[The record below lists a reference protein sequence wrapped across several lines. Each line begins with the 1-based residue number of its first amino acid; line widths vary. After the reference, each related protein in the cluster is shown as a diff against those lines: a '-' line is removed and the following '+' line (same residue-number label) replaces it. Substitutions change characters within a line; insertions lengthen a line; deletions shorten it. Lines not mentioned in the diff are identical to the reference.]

1 MISKY
6 PNADNATVPILRMS
20 AYERAE
26 QYAISLGNDLKKLS
40 LSDFVKDVESK
51 FFECFDAKF
60 RDYLVEIHPMEY
72 RCVVPHTKLVEFGFM
87 SGWFAIG
94 ILHRLRTMPGLT
106 EGVDYICDRVTS
118 IYKRPVHMLSPMAFK
133 YCIIRHWRKYDNQQ
147 IDPVKY
153 GRYIQVVEQ
162 CIRLHHAYKMAYSQ
176 KQIDIEK
183 LIFSLSNK
191 KYEIYEKLTQILK
204 EIKEGNDDVNL
215 KSRMSELL
223 KNIDNIDAIIERAK
237 AKICD
242 A

>member
-6 PNADNATVPILRMS
+6 PNADNATFPLLRMS
-20 AYERAE
+20 AYVNAKK
-26 QYAISLGNDLKKLS
+26 YAISLGNDLKKLS

-60 RDYLVEIHPMEY
+60 RDYLVEIHPAEFD
-72 RCVVPHTKLVEFGFM
+72 CVVPHTKLVEFGFM

-94 ILHRLRTMPGLT
+94 ILLRLRTMPELT
-106 EGVDYICDRVTS
+106 EGVDYIRDRVTS
-118 IYKRPVHMLSPMAFK
+118 IYDRPVHMLSPFAFK
-133 YCIIRHWRKYDNQQ
+133 HCIQRHWRKYSNQQ
-147 IDPVKY
+147 IDPAKY
-153 GRYIQVVEQ
+153 GRYIRVVEK
-162 CIRLHHAYKMAYSQ
+162 CIRLHHVYKMSYSQ
-176 KQIDIEK
+176 KQADIEK

-237 AKICD
+237 AKIRD
-242 A
+242 D